1 MHMTNKLFTLFLLAL
16 LLTGGKA
23 LADTPLQAD
32 TPPQLVVMVN
42 IDQLRSD
49 CLQRFAPHFRDRGF
63 RRLMDRGQVFQ
74 HADYPF
80 RPLDRASAIAAV
92 ASGTTPYYN
101 SIVGQR
107 WLSRETLR
115 PVACTDDDRH
125 AGLGTTA
132 KASPAAMAVSTLTDE
147 LKVATE
153 GLAKVFAIAAQ
164 CDAAILSGGH
174 AADGAFWIDDATGQW
189 CSSQY
194 YGKKLPQ
201 WLRDHNKTQ
210 APALKAEG
218 TDPQRHT
225 LYKQGWHANA
235 DVTNLAQQC
244 IVSNALGTDETPDLL
259 CLTYQAAG
267 ATAVKSQADL
277 QETYIRLD
285 HELGRLID
293 HAERWV
299 GAGKVLFVV
308 TGTGY
313 SYEEEPDYEKY
324 RIPSGTFYI
333 DRTAGLLNMYL
344 GAVWGQEK
352 YVEATYGNQIFF
364 NRKLLEAKKISLTEA
379 TDKAKELV
387 VMMSGVKQVF
397 TPLQLLAS
405 HDAYVQTMRNGFN
418 AGRCGDLLIEVAP
431 GWRVLNED
439 GSPTGLP
446 TAADAQFP
454 IVFYG
459 AGLHAGVN
467 THPASALAIAPTLS
481 HLLHIRKPNACT
493 AAPLF

>member
-1 MHMTNKLFTLFLLAL
+1 MTNRLFCLLALAL
-16 LLTGGKA
+16 LLTGGTA

-32 TPPQLVVMVN
+32 APPRLVVMVS

-49 CLQRFAPHFRDRGF
+49 CLQRFAPLFREKGF
-63 RRLMDRGQVFQ
+63 RRLMDSGRVFQ
-74 HADYPF
+74 HGSYPF

-92 ASGTTPYYN
+92 ASGSTPYYN

-125 AGLGTTA
+125 AGLGTSV
-132 KASPAAMAVSTLTDE
+132 KASPAALCVSTLTDE

-153 GLAKVFAIAAQ
+153 GLAVVYAIAAH

-174 AADGAFWIDDATGQW
+174 AADGAFWIDDATGLW

-194 YGKKLPQ
+194 YFKKFPQ
-201 WLRDHNKTQ
+201 WLRDHNKLQ

-218 TDPQRHT
+218 NDPQRHA
-225 LYKQGWHANA
+225 LYKQGWKANA

-244 IVSNALGTDETPDLL
+244 IVSTAMGTDDTPDLL
-259 CLTYQAAG
+259 CLTYQAAD
-267 ATAVKSQADL
+267 ATAAKSLSDL
-277 QETYIRLD
+277 QEAYLRLD
-285 HELGRLID
+285 YELGRLID
-293 HAERWV
+293 HIERRI
-299 GAGKVLFVV
+299 GAGKVLFVL

-313 SYEEEPDYEKY
+313 CHEEEPDYEKY

-352 YVEATYGNQIFF
+352 YVEATYGNQLFF
-364 NRKLLEAKKISLTEA
+364 DHKLLEAKKISLTEA
-379 TDKAKELV
+379 TAKAQELV
-387 VMMSGVKQVF
+387 VMMSGVKQVY
-397 TPLQLLAS
+397 TPLQLLTS
-405 HDAYVQTMRNGFN
+405 HDDYVQTMRNGFN
-418 AGRCGDLLIEVAP
+418 ADRCGDLLIEVAP

-439 GSPTGLP
+439 GSQTGQP
-446 TAADAQFP
+446 RSAETAFP

-459 AGLHAGVN
+459 AGMSAGISSE
-467 THPASALAIAPTLS
+467 PASAVRIAPTLS